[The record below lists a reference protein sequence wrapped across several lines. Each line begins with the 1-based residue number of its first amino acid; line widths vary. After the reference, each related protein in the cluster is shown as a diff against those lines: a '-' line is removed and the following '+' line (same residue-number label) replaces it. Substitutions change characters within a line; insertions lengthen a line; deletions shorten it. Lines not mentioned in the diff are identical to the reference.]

1 MYCKRA
7 FNQYGSSVTDMITI
21 TVSQLGELEQS
32 LTPHPAQSIG
42 HFRDGLHNQSL
53 D

>member
-21 TVSQLGELEQS
+21 TVSQLGELEQFDTPPGTIYRS
-32 LTPHPAQSIG
+32 LQRWSSQSIT
-42 HFRDGLHNQSL
+42 
-53 D
+53 